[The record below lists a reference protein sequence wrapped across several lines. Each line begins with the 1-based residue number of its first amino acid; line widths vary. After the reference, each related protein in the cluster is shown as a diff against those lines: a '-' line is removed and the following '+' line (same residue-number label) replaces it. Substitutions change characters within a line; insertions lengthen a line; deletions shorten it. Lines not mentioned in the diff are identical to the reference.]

1 MRNPDSSYRYT
12 PSAIAD
18 SVQLLQSAVLSDV
31 SSAAAAD
38 PMQAPPSRS
47 LPRWYVAARS
57 GLLASLLSLGMAV
70 AGCGEEPPPPA
81 LPLQPAP
88 LVVQRID
95 WSATPTAPGR
105 ITAIAESGDDT
116 ALYSDQSVTLYSS
129 GELFGSDPSVRGWQS
144 AAAVP
149 SLGFPGTWLLGADG
163 QGRLHRLRFGP
174 TLPLSLE
181 EVSARYQLVGT
192 PVQQVVSAGGSQ
204 VAFVLADKVA
214 VTDGMSIKQYD
225 FAGRGLVAAQGRLAA
240 LDDAGVQLLDL
251 STQSLRRLS
260 AGGLLAVTFASDGKL
275 WAVSSQTLYREEG
288 NALLPMYQALEG
300 QTFTGIVASARGVW
314 VSFGDGFGLVRGEQ
328 LLQATAAQAG
338 LSGPLPAGTRLQGS
352 SSGDLWL
359 MSDSELTRLGEPSGG
374 GADLVL
380 WRKQLQ
386 PIFTRL
392 CQGCHLPG
400 GSAHIDMSTYSGWA
414 QLRAQVAQRV
424 VAMQPSP
431 MPPAGGGKLT
441 KEELAI
447 VAEWAARTPN
457 QEPTASAR

>member
-12 PSAIAD
+12 PSVIAD
-18 SVQLLQSAVLSDV
+18 SVQLLQSAVFSDV

-57 GLLASLLSLGMAV
+57 GLLASLISLGMAV

-88 LVVQRID
+88 LIVQRID
-95 WSATPTAPGR
+95 WSSTPTAPGR

-174 TLPLSLE
+174 TLPLSVE
-181 EVSARYQLVGT
+181 EVSARYQLVGK

-225 FAGRGLVAAQGRLAA
+225 FAGRGLVAAQGRLAT

-251 STQSLRRLS
+251 ATQSLRRLS
-260 AGGLLAVTFASDGKL
+260 ASGLLAVTFASDGKL

-288 NALLPMYQALEG
+288 SALLPMYQALEG

-328 LLQATAAQAG
+328 LLQVTAAQAG

-359 MSDSELTRLGEPSGG
+359 MSDSGLTRLGEPSGG

>member
-1 MRNPDSSYRYT
+1 MLNPDSSHRYT
-12 PSAIAD
+12 PSAITD
-18 SVQLLQSAVLSDV
+18 SVQLLQSAVFSDV
-31 SSAAAAD
+31 SSAAVAD
-38 PMQAPPSRS
+38 LMQAPLTRS

-57 GLLASLLSLGMAV
+57 GLLASVLALGMAV

-81 LPLQPAP
+81 VQLLPAP
-88 LVVQRID
+88 LSVQRID
-95 WSATPTAPGR
+95 WSATPTAPAR

-116 ALYSDQSVTLYSS
+116 ALYSDQSITLYSS

-174 TLPLSLE
+174 TLQLSVE
-181 EVSARYQLVGT
+181 EVSGRYQLVGK

-260 AGGLLAVTFASDGKL
+260 ASGLLAVAFASDGKL

-288 NALLPMYQALEG
+288 SALLPMYQALEG
-300 QTFTGIVASARGVW
+300 QTLTGIVASARGVW

-352 SSGDLWL
+352 SSGDLWV

-380 WRKQLQ
+380 WRKHLQ
-386 PIFTRL
+386 PIFHRL

-441 KEELAI
+441 AEELAV
-447 VAEWAARTPN
+447 VAAWAAR
-457 QEPTASAR
+457 SL